1 MILIIYSAIIQGPL
15 KQSIEEGS
23 RLASQKYANLIESL
37 SGLETLK
44 LFGAQSQFQ
53 FKWEEAVAHMSNWS
67 IKSRRITDGIHNTAG
82 FVQQASNVG
91 MIILGVY
98 LIADGELTMGG
109 LIAATM
115 LSNRAIGPMVQLS
128 LLSTR
133 YNQAKSSLSIIEQ
146 IMAMPDEQE
155 EGKRYSIGQ

>member
-1 MILIIYSAIIQGPL
+1 MGR
-15 KQSIEEGS
+15 S
-23 RLASQKYANLIESL
+23 RPHVE
-37 SGLETLK
+37 LEY
-44 LFGAQSQFQ
+44 
-53 FKWEEAVAHMSNWS
+53 
-67 IKSRRITDGIHNTAG
+67 KSRRITDGIHNTAG

-155 EGKRYSIGQ
+155 EGKRYIHRPIVKGKIELIRSLSTIRTLLCFNSRSKSHHKPG